1 MAVKLLM
8 KYDIKPG
15 REQEFFEFQ
24 VREWVPGLQKLGLE
38 PTDHWYTMYGNS
50 PQILAGGMTKS
61 LKTMQEILDTEEW
74 QALKG
79 QLLSFVD
86 NYEEKV
92 VKANR
97 SFQIF

>member
-8 KYDIKPG
+8 KYNIKPG

-24 VREWVPGLQKLGLE
+24 VREWVPGLQRLGLE
-38 PTDHWYTMYGNS
+38 PTDHWYTMYGAS
-50 PQILAGGMTKS
+50 PQILAGGMTKN
-61 LKTMQEILDTEEW
+61 LKTMNQILDTEEW

-79 QLLSFVD
+79 QLLTFVD
-86 NYEEKV
+86 DYEEKV

-97 SFQIF
+97 SFQLF

>member
-1 MAVKLLM
+1 
-8 KYDIKPG
+8 
-15 REQEFFEFQ
+15 
-24 VREWVPGLQKLGLE
+24 
-38 PTDHWYTMYGNS
+38 
-50 PQILAGGMTKS
+50 
-61 LKTMQEILDTEEW
+61 MQEILDTEEW

-79 QLLSFVD
+79 QLLTFVD

>member
-1 MAVKLLM
+1 MAFKLLM

-15 REQEFFEFQ
+15 REQEFYEFQ
-24 VREWVPGLQKLGLE
+24 VREWVPGLQRLGLE

-61 LKTMQEILDTEEW
+61 LKTMHQILETEEW
-74 QALKG
+74 QALKS
-79 QLLSFVD
+79 QLLSFVE

-92 VKANR
+92 VKATR
-97 SFQIF
+97 SFQLL